1 MFCLCNARRRLGEV
15 VAAAIVIKPG
25 VAAFTAAEMVKHCQ
39 SILAKFKVPTEIYI
53 WNEQLPRG
61 ATGKIP
67 KRSIQEQVK
76 NGTAN
81 ATQILPLKPKL

>member
-1 MFCLCNARRRLGEV
+1 MIEV
-15 VAAAIVIKPG
+15 KNLS
-25 VAAFTAAEMVKHCQ
+25 KQ
-39 SILAKFKVPTEIYI
+39 FKVPTEIYI